1 MYLVHTEEFD
11 DFESASE
18 FREQWK
24 EAIWALEYGDSNIYY
39 INDDNDRFFVDEETG
54 EIGEKPL
61 IPLDPY
67 TWVSESFFDLSGEYR
82 EEDYEDC
89 YEGLHDFHVVSYYNQ
104 NFYEH
109 DPDLDDDDGEI
120 PF

>member
-1 MYLVHTEEFD
+1 MYIVHTEEFD

-24 EAIWALEYGDSNIYY
+24 EAIWALDNGDSRIFY
-39 INDDNDRFFVDEETG
+39 INDDNDRFFVNPETG
-54 EIGEKPL
+54 EIDEDRFVF
-61 IPLDPY
+61 IDNCM
-67 TWVSESFFDLSGEYR
+67 WVPESIFDLSGEYR

-109 DPDLDDDDGEI
+109 DPDSDDDDDEI

>member
-39 INDDNDRFFVDEETG
+39 INDDNDRFFVDPETG
-54 EIGEKPL
+54 EISEDRFVF
-61 IPLDPY
+61 IDNCM
-67 TWVSESFFDLSGEYR
+67 WVPESIFDLSGGY
-82 EEDYEDC
+82 EDYEDC
-89 YEGLHDFHVVSYYNQ
+89 Y
-104 NFYEH
+104 
-109 DPDLDDDDGEI
+109 
-120 PF
+120 